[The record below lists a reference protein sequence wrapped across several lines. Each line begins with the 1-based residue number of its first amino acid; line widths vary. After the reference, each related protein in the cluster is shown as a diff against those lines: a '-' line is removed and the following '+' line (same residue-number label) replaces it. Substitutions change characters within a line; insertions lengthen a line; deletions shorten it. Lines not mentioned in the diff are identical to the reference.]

1 MTTKTIQDYLA
12 KQQVLDE
19 QTIVTED
26 TDYVDLDTMDKE
38 ALQEVSY
45 AEETVEINLV
55 N

>member
-26 TDYVDLDTMDKE
+26 TDYVDLDTMDWGM
-38 ALQEVSY
+38 LL
-45 AEETVEINLV
+45 NP
-55 N
+55 